1 MSVNYLSKDII
12 FTILYK
18 LDLKDVLIFLTT
30 CKKYNNINNVY
41 IFWWNYLKENYNCK
55 YDDKTL
61 KYLKKSVYW
70 YSKIKRDKKISLKIT
85 LERQLLIRYFKMFE
99 KEHFKIS
106 QICQFGNIK
115 LVKKNFNI
123 FTSEI
128 NKCLKFGASNSLEIV
143 KFLIQKGATNFDEAL
158 VSATHS
164 NKTDIIEFLIQ
175 KGATDF
181 NGALKRACR
190 NGNNQLI
197 EFFIKKGA
205 DNWDNAL
212 IHSIYS
218 KNYKNIYYFL
228 DKMTS
233 TYLNQLG
240 KRNIKKIYNNCL
252 RASSRIGDL
261 NLIKIF
267 IDKGADN
274 WSAGLIKAI
283 EGNHY
288 ILVDFFISKG
298 VNKFGYGLKTAI
310 RVGNLEMFY
319 KLYKLTNKE
328 ELTNFDISSNI
339 CYNKKNNRIEMIDFL
354 FNEGFVENLNMLTN
368 KCIFTG
374 NKKLLKYLLNKGADN
389 FNIFLRTADIK
400 DDQDIYRLI
409 KQYKLKHYLTT

>member
-1 MSVNYLSKDII
+1 MSVNYLSKDIV

-218 KNYKNIYYFL
+218 KNYKNIYYF
-228 DKMTS
+228 
-233 TYLNQLG
+233 
-240 KRNIKKIYNNCL
+240 
-252 RASSRIGDL
+252 
-261 NLIKIF
+261 
-267 IDKGADN
+267 
-274 WSAGLIKAI
+274 
-283 EGNHY
+283 
-288 ILVDFFISKG
+288 
-298 VNKFGYGLKTAI
+298 
-310 RVGNLEMFY
+310 
-319 KLYKLTNKE
+319 
-328 ELTNFDISSNI
+328 
-339 CYNKKNNRIEMIDFL
+339 
-354 FNEGFVENLNMLTN
+354 
-368 KCIFTG
+368 
-374 NKKLLKYLLNKGADN
+374 
-389 FNIFLRTADIK
+389 
-400 DDQDIYRLI
+400 
-409 KQYKLKHYLTT
+409 